1 MIGTLPESRRPYGT
15 AQRDGPINPKVSLRF
30 TLGYFRILP
39 TGESRQSINKLSFPP
54 YMSIDGLVL
63 TPTPPRINLWR
74 PTFCGLLVCCNPL
87 PCAATDALFT
97 QSANFA
103 QAFSGGLWESWEI
116 GAAWPCLLLVF
127 QMPSIAQLGF
137 RKLRTWQPSYLQ
149 PLCKVS
155 TFPSGLRVLLS
166 FFLSLNPLFT
176 ARRGSAPEFKNR
188 LCCLWCDESEN
199 WLWTSAGEDARATAG
214 QEAGATFHIARESR
228 KATLFSTCKEKQRC
242 IQSRRRKES
251 SFRQAARCCTVWPA
265 RILLR

>member
-30 TLGYFRILP
+30 TLGHFRILP
-39 TGESRQSINKLSFPP
+39 TGESRQSINKLSFSP

-166 FFLSLNPLFT
+166 FIFISPPFIHRPPSRVLPNLKIGFVAYGVMK
-176 ARRGSAPEFKNR
+176 ARIGY
-188 LCCLWCDESEN
+188 
-199 WLWTSAGEDARATAG
+199 GQARART
-214 QEAGATFHIARESR
+214 
-228 KATLFSTCKEKQRC
+228 
-242 IQSRRRKES
+242 
-251 SFRQAARCCTVWPA
+251 PA
-265 RILLR
+265 LHFI